1 MWILLFSEY
10 NVSTILSPIV
20 GGFYFKT
27 EEEKKDKNTES
38 NQMQCGE
45 AAQKETII
53 RLNRYWARQ
62 GQARCIVYTEVIT

>member
-10 NVSTILSPIV
+10 NVSTILSPVV
-20 GGFYFKT
+20 GGFYFTT

-45 AAQKETII
+45 AAQKETILGLI
-53 RLNRYWARQ
+53 DIGLPQ
-62 GQARCIVYTEVIT
+62 SIKE